1 MKRTACALLLLALL
15 LPFTYAALPAQ
26 AEGDEN
32 LVRGMAYTIENSLPT
47 EHSYSNYAEGNV
59 KFDVDN
65 GQLTDGVRA
74 QGSPSDNAW
83 YRAFRSH
90 SRYVT
95 FAFDAPVAV
104 TGLSAGFYHGAG
116 YTAPRYVRLY
126 LSENGEDWFLAGETS
141 PSFPQNA
148 AAQRYDASLTVERY
162 AAQYVRV
169 EFCCDIFSC
178 CDEIEIYGSRT
189 TDGSERSFTPDKE
202 EDPFYCT
209 GLEGDSYGIS
219 DIIKIYNGYYPSA
232 QERINNT
239 VDKLLPYIAYLA
251 EDGTVQDTMFDA
263 VAFVPCVGVP
273 YPSGGTLV
281 KTAKDPAAV
290 MSDWIYYTDFL
301 FADGF
306 ELDAL
311 NQAVEQVYTALGKS
325 SEEKFPVLLTMPYPG
340 VLTKPFGDLD
350 GDGVQ
355 EGCSTN
361 EERVAIVKWYD
372 EYLST
377 RFADAGFSRLDFVGY
392 YWYEEEM
399 SESWSADERGFTTGA
414 IDALK
419 QTGKQVMFDP
429 FYLSVGFDDWKALGF
444 TGAVMQ
450 PNLAFT
456 GSREYFDSEMLWE
469 FAEAIGKYHLGVEM
483 ETNEPSYFRG
493 DQAAE
498 NCAIYERYL
507 YVGYKTGYMD
517 ALHTFYQGAGPG
529 SLYDF
534 CHADSS
540 NSAGARLRRLYDR
553 TYDFIKNRYE
563 NLPPVVEITEVPDAT
578 AGERCMISMKYT
590 DEDSFYGDLTAK
602 VIECGH
608 GRAQVAPSRAQITYL
623 PDADFSGEDTIL
635 LEYSDGQNPPQQ
647 ITIHVRVD
655 APGEKPEETSGEKPK
670 ESNPSGEETSGEDAD
685 GTPWGTVLLIGGIA
699 LVIAMLAVA
708 LLVLKRKKQA

>member
-15 LPFTYAALPAQ
+15 LPLTYGTLPAQ
-26 AEGDEN
+26 AAGDEN

-47 EHSYSNYAEGNV
+47 EHSYSNYSEGNV
-59 KFDVDN
+59 EYDVDN

-126 LSENGEDWFLAGETS
+126 LSENGKDWFLAGETS
-141 PSFPQNA
+141 PSFALNA
-148 AAQRYDASLTVERY
+148 PAQRYDASLTVEKY

-169 EFCCDIFSC
+169 EFCCDIFAC

-189 TDGSERSFTPDKE
+189 TDGTERSFTPDKTE
-202 EDPFYCT
+202 ETFFCT
-209 GLEGDSYGIS
+209 GLEGDPYEIS

-239 VDKLLPYIAYLA
+239 AEKLLPYVAYLA
-251 EDGTVQDTMFDA
+251 EDGAVQDTMFDA

-281 KTAKDPAAV
+281 KTSKDPPAV

-301 FADGF
+301 FAEGF

-311 NQAVEQVYTALGKS
+311 DQAVEQVYTALGMGKDA
-325 SEEKFPVLLTMPYPG
+325 KFPVLMTMPYPG

-361 EERVAIVKWYD
+361 EERIAIVKWYD
-372 EYLST
+372 EYLT
-377 RFADAGFSRLDFVGY
+377 KRFADAGLSRLDFVGY

-399 SESWSADERGFTTGA
+399 SETWSADERGFTVGA

-429 FYLSVGFDDWKALGF
+429 FYLSVGFDDWKELGF

-450 PNLAFT
+450 PNVAFI
-456 GSREYFDSEMLWE
+456 SNRSYFDPEMLWE

-483 ETNEPSYFRG
+483 ETNEPGYFEG
-493 DQAAE
+493 EDAAE
-498 NCAIYERYL
+498 NCFVYERYL

-529 SLYDF
+529 TLYNF
-534 CHADSS
+534 CHSD
-540 NSAGARLRRLYDR
+540 NARLRRLYDR

-563 NLPPVVEITEVPDAT
+563 NLPPVVEVTEIPNAT
-578 AGERCMISMKYT
+578 SGERIIIPMQYA
-590 DEDSFYGDLTAK
+590 DEDSFYGDLTAE
-602 VIECGH
+602 VVSCEH
-608 GRAQVAPSRAQITYL
+608 GRAQVAPNRAHITYL
-623 PDADFSGEDTIL
+623 PDADFTGEDTIV

-647 ITIHVRVD
+647 LTIHVSVLASGEF
-655 APGEKPEETSGEKPK
+655 APGETPA
-670 ESNPSGEETSGEDAD
+670 ES
-685 GTPWGTVLLIGGIA
+685 GTPIDEVESGYPWENLLLLIGGIV
-699 LVIAMLAVA
+699 LVAIVIVAVIV
-708 LLVLKRKKQA
+708 VLKRKKRA